1 MIVFAALAAGRWIE
15 AQAGWPIRNSGKT
28 ARRYRNIQIQA
39 GLRTITAADPSPT
52 TSAKHA
58 PPSAPRPAV
67 CTNLSQV
74 RSQKPMHEIRVHG
87 HHLHVHL
94 GVRAPIR
101 FPSPVTCNPRRRR
114 RRRRQGL
121 RVIALSR
128 RRGGPEPVGEGDD
141 EFAEFVGLLDGEWQ
155 VE

>member
-1 MIVFAALAAGRWIE
+1 MGCKRESIEAHLMIVFAALAAGRWTE
-15 AQAGWPIRNSGKT
+15 AQAGWPIRKSGKT
-28 ARRYRNIQIQA
+28 ARRYRNLQIQA

-87 HHLHVHL
+87 HSSA
-94 GVRAPIR
+94 RASGRASTHSIPI
-101 FPSPVTCNPRRRR
+101 T
-114 RRRRQGL
+114 
-121 RVIALSR
+121 
-128 RRGGPEPVGEGDD
+128 GD
-141 EFAEFVGLLDGEWQ
+141 V
-155 VE
+155 